1 MKNLKYIL
9 CLFLVVGLLTSCQE
23 DDYAVGDLIAPSN
36 IQVTVDIV
44 GADATNPNGDGSG
57 EVNFIATADNAISY
71 QYVYNGEIRPAPA
84 GEQSFSFATLGLN
97 TYAVTIIAFGRGGI
111 SSSKTVEVEVLST
124 YSPPADLLTMLTA
137 DSSRTWKIAADV
149 NQHFG
154 LGPIGGDPF
163 QYYGAAPGDKTS
175 SGMYDDRYTFNID
188 GTFTHDVGAD
198 GFVFGRKGLI
208 DELGGSGGVVNGDDI
223 EQYPYASYTA
233 SWSLSAPGGEETIS
247 LSGLGFI
254 GYYIGGSHKYVIYSR
269 SANEMVLKSA
279 DGNGT
284 FDWWFRLIPE

>member
-1 MKNLKYIL
+1 MKTFKY
-9 CLFLVVGLLTSCQE
+9 FLISLLGLIAVTGCQK

-57 EVNFIATADNAISY
+57 EVNFMASADNAISY

-84 GEQSFSFATLGLN
+84 GMQSYSFGTLGLN
-97 TYAVTIIAFGRGGI
+97 TYAVTVIAFGRGGI

-163 QYYGAAPGDKTS
+163 QYYGAAPGDKAAT
-175 SGMYDDRYTFNID
+175 GMYDDRYTFNID
-188 GTFTHDVGAD
+188 GTFTHDTGAD

-208 DELGGSGGVVNGDDI
+208 DELGGSGGTANGDDI

-233 SWSLSAPGGEETIS
+233 SWSLSAPGGVETIS

-254 GYYIGGSHKYVIYSR
+254 GYYIGGNHKYVIFSR